1 LSKSAKVLKIAIP
14 AVGEMLLY
22 MLVWVVDTAFIGNW
36 GDNTAVS
43 AVGLS
48 SEVLYTISN
57 MFITQGIAVGIATMV
72 AQNIGAEKKKKQKS
86 I

>member
-1 LSKSAKVLKIAIP
+1 MP
-14 AVGEMLLY
+14 LY
-22 MLVWVVDTAFIGNW
+22 VLVWVVDTALIGNW
-36 GDNTAVS
+36 GNNTAVS

-48 SEVLYTISN
+48 TEILYTISN
-57 MFITQGIAVGIATMV
+57 MFIAQGIAVGIATMV